1 MGLTGGVRVRSVTLA
16 VLLGLLLAA
25 PAAADPVPAPVPA
38 CTITDPRLA
47 ELSGLVADDQ
57 HWYAID
63 DGGTS
68 AKVWVL
74 GKDCQV
80 QDSIT
85 GAVDPYDVEDLA
97 RGADGTFWLSDTGD
111 NDEDRDT
118 IALISLTPAGD
129 TALYRLTYPDG
140 KHDAEAL
147 LLDRTGVPYV
157 ITKTPLGTAG
167 VYRPTGP
174 LASPGPTPLEKV
186 ASLRL
191 TSTGT
196 PGGPL
201 PGAVGSVLVTGAA
214 TSADGTVIAVRT
226 YTDAYL
232 FPVSDGDIVKALS
245 ATPVRVPLP
254 NEPQGE
260 AIAFQPDG
268 SLVSGSETGR
278 DDATQS
284 MNVVAGAA
292 AVAAPKPAP
301 SRTAEPK
308 SASGVSAAPE
318 KKEGLPVIPAVA
330 VTVAVIG
337 AIYLL
342 FRSSRRSRTR

>member
-1 MGLTGGVRVRSVTLA
+1 M
-16 VLLGLLLAA
+16 LGLLFAA
-25 PAAADPVPAPVPA
+25 PASADPVPAAVPA
-38 CTITDPRLA
+38 CTVTDPRLA

-57 HWYAID
+57 HWYAIT

-118 IALISLTPAGD
+118 IALISLTPAGE
-129 TALYRLTYPDG
+129 AAIHRLTYPDG
-140 KHDAEAL
+140 RHDAEAL
-147 LLDRTGVPYV
+147 LLDPAGVPYV
-157 ITKTPLGTAG
+157 ITKNPLGTAD
-167 VYRPTGP
+167 VYRPAGP
-174 LASPGPTPLEKV
+174 LASPGPTPLTHV
-186 ASLRL
+186 VSVRLR
-191 TSTGT
+191 STDT
-196 PGGPL
+196 PGGPV
-201 PGAVGSVLVTGAA
+201 PGVVGSVVVTGAS
-214 TSADGTVIAVRT
+214 TSADGTAIALRT
-226 YTDAYL
+226 YTDAYV
-232 FPVSDGDIVKALS
+232 FPMRDGDVVAALEEK
-245 ATPVRVPLP
+245 PVRVPLP

-268 SLVSGSETGR
+268 SLVSGSESGR
-278 DDATQS
+278 ENAAQS

-292 AVAAPKPAP
+292 ALVAPEPPPDVTK
-301 SRTAEPK
+301 SR
-308 SASGVSAAPE
+308 SASKVSGKQE
-318 KKEGLPVIPAVA
+318 EKEGLAAIPAAA

-337 AIYLL
+337 VIYLL
-342 FRSSRRSRTR
+342 FRSMRRRRTN

>member
-1 MGLTGGVRVRSVTLA
+1 MGGVRVRSVMLA
-16 VLLGLLLAA
+16 VLLGLFFAA

-47 ELSGLVADDQ
+47 ELSGMVADDQ
-57 HWYAID
+57 HWYVIN

-80 QDSIT
+80 QDTIV

-129 TALYRLTYPDG
+129 TGIYRLTYPDG

-147 LLDRTGVPYV
+147 LLDRSGVPYV
-157 ITKTPLGTAG
+157 ITKNPLGTAD
-167 VYRPTGP
+167 VYRPVGP
-174 LASPGPTPLEKV
+174 LVSPGPTPLEHV
-186 ASLRL
+186 ATVRL
-191 TSTGT
+191 TSTDT
-196 PGGPL
+196 PGGPV
-201 PGAVGSVLVTGAA
+201 PGLVGSVVVTGAA
-214 TSADGTVIAVRT
+214 SSADGTAIALRT

-232 FPVSDGDIVKALS
+232 FPVRDGDLVAAL
-245 ATPVRVPLP
+245 AEKPVRVPLP
-254 NEPQGE
+254 NEAQGE

-268 SLVSGSETGR
+268 SLVSGTETGR
-278 DDATQS
+278 ENVPQA
-284 MNVVAGAA
+284 MNVIAGAA
-292 AVAAPKPAP
+292 QLVAPKPP
-301 SRTAEPK
+301 PGTAKPEP
-308 SASGVSAAPE
+308 ASNVSAKPDE
-318 KKEGLPVIPAVA
+318 KEGLPAIPAA
-330 VTVAVIG
+330 GVTVAVIG
-337 AIYLL
+337 VVYLL
-342 FRSSRRSRTR
+342 FRSMRRRRSN

>member
-1 MGLTGGVRVRSVTLA
+1 VRVRSVTSV

-57 HWYAID
+57 HWYAIN
-63 DGGTS
+63 DGGRS
-68 AKVWVL
+68 VKVWVL

-80 QDSIT
+80 QDTIT
-85 GAVDPYDVEDLA
+85 AAVDPYDVEDLA
-97 RGADGTFWLSDTGD
+97 RAADGTFWLSDTGD

-118 IALISLTPAGD
+118 VALISLTPAGEPGIH
-129 TALYRLTYPDG
+129 RLTYPDG

-147 LLDRTGVPYV
+147 LLDRAGVPY
-157 ITKTPLGTAG
+157 IFTKSSLGGAE
-167 VYRPTGP
+167 VFQPAGP

-186 ASLRL
+186 ATVRL
-191 TSTGT
+191 NSTDT
-196 PGGPL
+196 PGGPV
-201 PGAVGSVLVTGAA
+201 PGIVGSVVVTGAA
-214 TSADGTVIAVRT
+214 SSADGTVIALRT

-232 FPVSDGDIVKALS
+232 YPVRDGDIVGAL
-245 ATPVRVPLP
+245 AAPPVRVPLP
-254 NEPQGE
+254 NEAQGE

-278 DDATQS
+278 EEAPQV

-292 AVAAPKPAP
+292 GLVAPKPP
-301 SRTAEPK
+301 PTSAEPTP
-308 SASGVSAAPE
+308 ASGVAASPE
-318 KKEGLPVIPAVA
+318 EKDGLPAIPAAA

-337 AIYLL
+337 VIYLL
-342 FRSSRRSRTR
+342 FRSLRRRRAD

>member
-1 MGLTGGVRVRSVTLA
+1 VRSVTLA
-16 VLLGLLLAA
+16 VLLGLFFAA
-25 PAAADPVPAPVPA
+25 PAAADPVSAPVPA

-57 HWYAID
+57 HWYAVN

-80 QDSIT
+80 QDTITASI
-85 GAVDPYDVEDLA
+85 DPYDVEDLA

-118 IALISLTPAGD
+118 VALLSLTPAGVPGIH
-129 TALYRLTYPDG
+129 RLTYPDG

-147 LLDRTGVPYV
+147 LLDSAGVPY
-157 ITKTPLGTAG
+157 IFTKNPLGTAD
-167 VYRPTGP
+167 VYRPAGP
-174 LASPGPTPLEKV
+174 MASPGPTPLTHV
-186 ASLRL
+186 ATVRL
-191 TSTGT
+191 TSTDT
-196 PGGPL
+196 PGGPV
-201 PGAVGSVLVTGAA
+201 PGIVGSVVVTGAA
-214 TSADGTVIAVRT
+214 SSADGTAIALRT

-232 FPVSDGDIVKALS
+232 FPVRNGDVVAAL
-245 ATPVRVPLP
+245 AEKPVRVPLP

-268 SLVSGSETGR
+268 SLVSGSESGR
-278 DDATQS
+278 ENGVQA

-292 AVAAPKPAP
+292 QLVAPKPP
-301 SRTAEPK
+301 P
-308 SASGVSAAPE
+308 GVTKPESAANISAKPDE
-318 KKEGLPVIPAVA
+318 EEGLPAIPAAA
-330 VTVAVIG
+330 VTVVVIG
-337 AIYLL
+337 AVYLL
-342 FRSSRRSRTR
+342 FRSMRRRRTN